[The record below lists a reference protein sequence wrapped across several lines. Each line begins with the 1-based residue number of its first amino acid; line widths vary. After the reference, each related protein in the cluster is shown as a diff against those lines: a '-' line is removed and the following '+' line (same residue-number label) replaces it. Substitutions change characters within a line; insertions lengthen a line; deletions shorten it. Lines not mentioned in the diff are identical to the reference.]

1 MPSSRLYLRMAEL
14 SAFPLPQRG
23 IDLIIQTVI
32 FHRKIISVSGSAVKE
47 GQLPRLLHQ
56 NGF

>member
-1 MPSSRLYLRMAEL
+1 MAEL
-14 SAFPLPQRG
+14 SAFPLPQRC

-32 FHRKIISVSGSAVKE
+32 FHRKILPVSGSAVKE